1 MTSNRL
7 RCSETQQRNTHFQSL
22 VNMINSFHAN
32 VPFPY
37 PLKKSEKKSFSGVF
51 RCMEMEI
58 GRHSTDFKDINPLRA
73 NLTKWSNTLKQFTY
87 TCNYWK
93 LSVLCYRNSKYN
105 LSINATLF
113 VSGIKP
119 LRYCVFIIHTILLS
133 SNYFLSPHSRILVLR
148 SVLFLA
154 K

>member
-1 MTSNRL
+1 MSNWSFKLNISETWTTSNRL
-7 RCSETQQRNTHFQSL
+7 RCSETQLRNTHFQSL

-37 PLKKSEKKSFSGVF
+37 PLKKSEKKRFSGVF

-58 GRHSTDFKDINPLRA
+58 GRHSTDFKDITPLRA

-113 VSGIKP
+113 VCGIKA
-119 LRYCVFIIHTILLS
+119 LRYCFHYSPNAFIQQLLS
-133 SNYFLSPHSRILVLR
+133 
-148 SVLFLA
+148 
-154 K
+154 